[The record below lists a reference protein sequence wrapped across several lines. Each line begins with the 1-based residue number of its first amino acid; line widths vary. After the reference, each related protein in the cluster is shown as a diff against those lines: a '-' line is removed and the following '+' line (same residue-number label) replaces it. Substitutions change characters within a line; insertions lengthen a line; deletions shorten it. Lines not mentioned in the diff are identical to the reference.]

1 VSGVEFRL
9 APRRLYGVAAQLFVG
24 VITATLVAP
33 SPGRAQTVDIGGH
46 AGWYHPLGSLIDGPP
61 IEKRLQAALMV
72 GVDAVVWTS
81 GRLGFAGKIAYAP
94 SRVAVIQPG
103 SVTDRNASVILASA
117 RVLVA
122 VTPLGIGAGATTPP
136 SPWSV
141 YVGAGAG
148 LASRSG
154 GVWSYASGR
163 TSPALVLSVG
173 VQSAVEAQYTLR
185 FDFED
190 YISRAQFN
198 AGMPGETMG
207 RLHQDLAFSLSLF
220 YRIRRR

>member
-1 VSGVEFRL
+1 MRLCVYASRIAIIAVTLL
-9 APRRLYGVAAQLFVG
+9 APR
-24 VITATLVAP
+24 T
-33 SPGRAQTVDIGGH
+33 GRAQTVDIGGH
-46 AGWYHPLGSLIDGPP
+46 AGWYNPLGSLIDGPQ
-61 IEKRLQAALMV
+61 IEKRLQAALIV

-81 GRLGFAGKIAYAP
+81 GRLGFAGKVGYAP

-117 RVLVA
+117 RVLFA
-122 VTPLGIGAGATTPP
+122 VTPLAIGAGATTR
-136 SPWSV
+136 PWSV
-141 YVGAGAG
+141 YVGAGPG

-185 FDFED
+185 FDLED

-198 AGMPGETMG
+198 AGMTGATPA
-207 RLHQDLAFSLSLF
+207 RLHQDLAFSLSLS
-220 YRIRRR
+220 YRIRRW